1 MIIVLVPELEAML
14 AEAERVPRRLRAWLA
29 RASESRLDTHHHQSQ
44 LVCGQ
49 ALSPAALSRRVDCPN
64 DAQGQWLRADP
75 VALQPDLNAV
85 WIQAGISLDRNS
97 AAFADLRALL
107 EDEGLEFDLPHPQRG
122 YLRLDQATGC
132 RFEPPW
138 QLAGHSLDHVLPR
151 GGEQDRWRR
160 LLNECQILLHQAG
173 AGQDGAL
180 PQGLWFWGEGSLPDR
195 AGIRARVS
203 HLAGDDP
210 LLAALSDWLRLSWQ
224 PDCPGQP
231 ADHSLLLWSADS
243 GRSATEN
250 LSLLDR
256 WLAPAW
262 RRLRRFGID
271 QLELASR
278 ERAWT
283 LSAPASWRLWRTRE
297 LAPA

>member
-29 RASESRLDTHHHQSQ
+29 RATENRLDPHHHQSQ

-49 ALSPAALSRRVDCPN
+49 ALSPAALSRRVDCPG
-64 DAQGQWLRADP
+64 DSQGHWLRADP
-75 VALQPDLNAV
+75 IELRPDLNAV
-85 WIQAGISLDRNS
+85 WIQAGVSLDRNS
-97 AAFADLRALL
+97 AVFADLRALF
-107 EDEGLEFDLPHPQRG
+107 EDAGLEFDLPHPQRG
-122 YLRLDQATGC
+122 YLRLDQAPDC

-138 QLAGHSLDHVLPR
+138 LLAGHSLDHVLPR
-151 GGEQDRWRR
+151 GPEQARWRR

-210 LLAALSDWLRLSWQ
+210 LLAALADWLKLSWQ
-224 PDCPGQP
+224 PDCPVWP

-243 GRSATEN
+243 GRSADQN

-256 WLAPAW
+256 WLTPAW
-262 RRLRRFGID
+262 RRLRRFGVD
-271 QLELASR
+271 QLELASM
-278 ERAWT
+278 ERAWS
-283 LSAPASWRLWRTRE
+283 LSAVASWRFWQTRE
-297 LAPA
+297 AVPA